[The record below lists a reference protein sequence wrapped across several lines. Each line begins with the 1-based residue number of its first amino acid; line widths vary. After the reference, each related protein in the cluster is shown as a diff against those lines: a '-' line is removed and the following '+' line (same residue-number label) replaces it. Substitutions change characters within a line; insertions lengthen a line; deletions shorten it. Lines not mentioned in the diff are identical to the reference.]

1 MGEGDFKLMAA
12 LGAWLGWQD
21 LPFLLFLASLLGVLG
36 SAGKFFH
43 RALCAAKAPEFFGG
57 AILDLARA
65 CPWRAR

>member
-21 LPFLLFLASLLGVLG
+21 LPFLLFWRRCWGCWGRRG
-36 SAGKFFH
+36 SFN
-43 RALCAAKAPEFFGG
+43 RALCAGESAGIFGG